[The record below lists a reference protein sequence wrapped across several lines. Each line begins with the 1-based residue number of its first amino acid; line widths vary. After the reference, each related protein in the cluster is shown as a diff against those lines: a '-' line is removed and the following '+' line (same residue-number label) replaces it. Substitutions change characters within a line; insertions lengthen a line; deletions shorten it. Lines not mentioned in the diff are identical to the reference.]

1 MNYETKDLS
10 IKMFHVINNSLA
22 TSDGFTYYNISF
34 GIKHANAS
42 QQGLE
47 YSVAKHKALIKQVS
61 RRQQMREDNTQ
72 QDDQFVLLVVPSMNL
87 RPSKASSETESQ
99 NRVLL
104 QNLRF
109 VLNLPLGGR
118 TAQS

>member
-1 MNYETKDLS
+1 MNYKTKDIS

-42 QQGLE
+42 QQGRE
-47 YSVAKHKALIKQVS
+47 YSVAKHKALMKQVS
-61 RRQQMREDNTQ
+61 RRQQTREGNTR
-72 QDDQFVLLVVPSMNL
+72 QDDQFVVLLVLSLNL
-87 RPSKASSETESQ
+87 PPSKASSEIESR

-104 QNLRF
+104 QNLHF

-118 TAQS
+118 MAQS